1 MMYLDD
7 EVLNELLEILGEEDL
22 CAITTSFV
30 EQLTQQLTDL
40 ATYCAQAEL
49 AETARIAHSLKG
61 GAGNLGANALSDAAA
76 VLERQAR
83 AGAAEQVLA
92 AMQALP
98 DVAHQTV
105 AALRERGYL
114 PPDSAA

>member
-30 EQLTQQLTDL
+30 EQLTQQLRDL
-40 ATYCAQAEL
+40 TTYCAQAEL

-61 GAGNLGANALSDAAA
+61 GAGNLGANALSEAAA
-76 VLERQAR
+76 ALERYAR
-83 AGAAEQVLA
+83 AGAAEQVNV
-92 AMQALP
+92 AMTTLP
-98 DVAHQTV
+98 EIANQTV
-105 AALRERGYL
+105 AALHERGYL
-114 PPDSAA
+114 PPPV